1 MEIEEKKMLLMMAH
15 TQHII
20 IEQLN
25 SIIDVLSDKLNIP
38 IEDGTLKDIT
48 EVGEE

>member
-1 MEIEEKKMLLMMAH
+1 MNMEEKQMLFMLAQ

-25 SIIDVLSDKLNIP
+25 SIIDVLGEKLDIP
-38 IEDGTLKDIT
+38 VEGGQMKI
-48 EVGEE
+48 EVGDE